1 MNIQQ
6 LLSNGKPYR
15 TFYRTGNTE
24 LLYMELPNGQ
34 IARATVYD
42 SGTSDF
48 DFDSDFKFDVNDLVA
63 TDWEFV

>member
-24 LLYMELPNGQ
+24 ILYMELPNGQ
-34 IARATVYD
+34 IARANIYD
-42 SGTSDF
+42 SGTS

>member
-6 LLSNGKPYR
+6 LLSNGKTYR

-24 LLYMELPNGQ
+24 ILYVELPNGD
-34 IARATVYD
+34 IGRADAR
-42 SGTSDF
+42 SDGVSE
-48 DFDSDFKFDVNDLVA
+48 FDSDFKFDVSDLVA

>member
-6 LLSNGKPYR
+6 LLSKGKTYR

-24 LLYMELPNGQ
+24 ILYMELPNGQ

-48 DFDSDFKFDVNDLVA
+48 DSDFKFEVSDLVA